1 MNSARSGKNSARSN
15 RSRRNLEHA
24 KTESIPANQKFDL
37 KKRKKKKMAKKIEDE
52 VDDGLSHDISEES
65 E

>member
-1 MNSARSGKNSARSN
+1 MNSGRSGKNSARSN
-15 RSRRNLEHA
+15 RSKRNLAHA
-24 KTESIPANQKFDL
+24 KTEAIPANQKFDL
-37 KKRKKKKMAKKIEDE
+37 KKKRRKKTKKIEDE